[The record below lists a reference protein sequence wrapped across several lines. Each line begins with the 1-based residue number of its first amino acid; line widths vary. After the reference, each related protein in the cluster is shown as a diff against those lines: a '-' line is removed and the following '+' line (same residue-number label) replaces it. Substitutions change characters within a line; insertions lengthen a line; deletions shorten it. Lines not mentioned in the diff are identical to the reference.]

1 MTVTTGGMGWKES
14 KLNILL
20 VLFDADDV
28 ATDTDDDDDEKRDTH
43 NIVEER
49 AVVTQ
54 FLSLTRMTIELSP
67 SLLSSLTITIT
78 FNFIAIAITFT
89 LTFSVIFIAI
99 TFTSIFIY
107 DPLSLLMNLILTLFD
122 CVADDEADAN
132 ACPPSIPLPPP

>member
-1 MTVTTGGMGWKES
+1 
-14 KLNILL
+14 
-20 VLFDADDV
+20 
-28 ATDTDDDDDEKRDTH
+28 
-43 NIVEER
+43 
-49 AVVTQ
+49 
-54 FLSLTRMTIELSP
+54 MTIELSP

-122 CVADDEADAN
+122 CVADDEADAI
-132 ACPPSIPLPPP
+132 ACPPSIPLPPPPPPLDDDDTTTIATTSYYYCYRSFQCLLRIKFMPSILQVYYFCSYFYINC